1 MRTSMTKWIPL
12 TLAVTALLALT
23 SLTNAQETS
32 PNAKEKS
39 AAAKLAK
46 QEQKEKRAEKVRTSR
61 IWKTAA
67 PVAGFESAE
76 MFAAMEEG
84 SIEVVIKTV
93 DEKKSNLMV
102 KNTSDKPL
110 AIVMPETFSAVPV
123 MRQGGFGGGGLGGGG
138 LGGGGLGGGGLGG
151 GGGGLGGGG
160 GRGVGGGIGGGGRG
174 GGLGAGGGLGGGRG
188 GGGVFNIPPGKV
200 GKLSLTT
207 VCLEHG
213 KPNPRA
219 AMDYEIKPLSA
230 VTTDPK
236 VAEICRMIANDE
248 ITQPVAQAASWSIT
262 DGLSWQEM
270 LVKNRIERM
279 DGYFERFFSP
289 NQVAFAQ
296 QVVAVA
302 AQRAEERREAM
313 KDDDV
318 VVSPPQSTYKN

>member
-151 GGGGLGGGG
+151 GGGGLGGG
-160 GRGVGGGIGGGGRG
+160 
-174 GGLGAGGGLGGGRG
+174 RG

>member
-138 LGGGGLGGGGLGG
+138 LG
-151 GGGGLGGGG
+151 
-160 GRGVGGGIGGGGRG
+160 
-174 GGLGAGGGLGGGRG
+174 GGGLGGGRG

>member
-1 MRTSMTKWIPL
+1 MTKWIPL

-138 LGGGGLGGGGLGG
+138 LG
-151 GGGGLGGGG
+151 
-160 GRGVGGGIGGGGRG
+160 
-174 GGLGAGGGLGGGRG
+174 GGGLGGGRG